1 MSGAPGS
8 WRLGRRSAPWRED
21 QHPWSTS
28 HLPLSQD
35 AKMPGFRPGCA
46 SLLPAKAPTHRQWHL
61 LPEAF
66 RSLLLGLFSI
76 QFTLGLQGQS
86 GVSQGPGASLS
97 QHFPFGGGALHLLP
111 FTQLHP
117 ALAPSPQLSL
127 APQQGPACPRTPGVP
142 AAVLITVPTAPTP
155 PFLPSA
161 IPRLALPHFHCHS
174 QASPTPF
181 PAIIVALSIKHKHLT
196 LDYFEIP

>member
-1 MSGAPGS
+1 MSGASGS
-8 WRLGRRSAPWRED
+8 SRLGGRSAPQRED

-28 HLPLSQD
+28 YLPLSQD
-35 AKMPGFRPGCA
+35 AKIPGIRPGCA
-46 SLLPAKAPTHRQWHL
+46 SLLPAKAPTHRKWYL

-66 RSLLLGLFSI
+66 RSLLLRLFSI

-97 QHFPFGGGALHLLP
+97 QHFPLGGGALHLLP

-117 ALAPSPQLSL
+117 ALAL
-127 APQQGPACPRTPGVP
+127 APSCRW
-142 AAVLITVPTAPTP
+142 
-155 PFLPSA
+155 LPSSGQHA
-161 IPRLALPHFHCHS
+161 PGPQESLLPCRLLCPLPPPTLSPFCHS
-174 QASPTPF
+174 QASPTPTPF
-181 PAIIVALSIKHKHLT
+181 PAITVALSIKHNHLT